1 MYAGSVVEHA
11 PTAELFARPRHP
23 YTRALIDCVPKLSGE
38 ATFRGI
44 DGSLPDYAAPPPGCR
59 FAPRCP
65 LAIAACGRPPEDQKR
80 RRRPL
85 RRLLALGGGGVSE
98 ALIEVVGLSKAFPLR
113 GGLFGRVVGRGE
125 GGQRRQLRAGQGR
138 GVRPRRRERLR
149 QVDDRAD
156 DRGPRG
162 AERGRDPVR
171 RPRSRG
177 GRRPPPRRAGRR
189 PPVQMVF
196 QNPGSSLNPRRSIG
210 QSIAVP
216 LEARGVARAE
226 IDQRVARLLDMV
238 QLPADFATR
247 YPHELSGGQKQ
258 RVAIARAI
266 AAEPKLIVLDEPT
279 SALDVSVQAKII
291 DLLNDLGR
299 SLGLTYLFI
308 SHDLSLM
315 RNFVSR
321 VGILYLGRLVEV
333 GPVRKLFES
342 PAHPYT
348 RSLIA
353 AVPVV
358 SDEEA
363 ALKPNEPV
371 VEGEIPSP
379 ANQPAGCA
387 FHTRCPHAFAPCET
401 QFPDAVRA

>member
-1 MYAGSVVEHA
+1 M
-11 PTAELFARPRHP
+11 
-23 YTRALIDCVPKLSGE
+23 
-38 ATFRGI
+38 
-44 DGSLPDYAAPPPGCR
+44 
-59 FAPRCP
+59 
-65 LAIAACGRPPEDQKR
+65 
-80 RRRPL
+80 
-85 RRLLALGGGGVSE
+85 SE
-98 ALIEVVGLSKAFPLR
+98 ALLEVVGLSKAFPLR
-113 GGLFGRVVGRGE
+113 GGLFGRIKGEVKAVNNVSFTLAKGDVFGLAGESGSGKSTIARMIVGLAAPSDGAILFE
-125 GGQRRQLRAGQGR
+125 GRDLAGQVHGSGR
-138 GVRPRRRERLR
+138 
-149 QVDDRAD
+149 DRA
-156 DRGPRG
+156 
-162 AERGRDPVR
+162 
-171 RPRSRG
+171 
-177 GRRPPPRRAGRR
+177 
-189 PPVQMVF
+189 VQMVF

-216 LEARGVARAE
+216 LEARRLARAE

-258 RVAIARAI
+258 RVAIGRAI

-308 SHDLSLM
+308 SHDLSQM
-315 RNFVSR
+315 RNFVTR

-333 GPVRKLFES
+333 GPVRKLFDT

-371 VEGEIPSP
+371 VDGEIPSP

-401 QFPDAVRA
+401 QFPDVVRLDAQHFARCHLLAPDVSKRVRADRQTAKQGS

>member
-1 MYAGSVVEHA
+1 
-11 PTAELFARPRHP
+11 
-23 YTRALIDCVPKLSGE
+23 
-38 ATFRGI
+38 
-44 DGSLPDYAAPPPGCR
+44 
-59 FAPRCP
+59 
-65 LAIAACGRPPEDQKR
+65 
-80 RRRPL
+80 
-85 RRLLALGGGGVSE
+85 VSE
-98 ALIEVVGLSKAFPLR
+98 TLLEVVGLSKAFPLR
-113 GGLFGRVVGRGE
+113 GGLFGRIKGEVKAVNDVSFTLAKGEAFGLAGESGSGKSTIARMIVGLAAPSDGAILFE
-125 GGQRRQLRAGQGR
+125 GRDLARQARRSGR
-138 GVRPRRRERLR
+138 
-149 QVDDRAD
+149 DRA
-156 DRGPRG
+156 
-162 AERGRDPVR
+162 
-171 RPRSRG
+171 
-177 GRRPPPRRAGRR
+177 
-189 PPVQMVF
+189 VQMVF

-216 LEARGVARAE
+216 LEARGLARAE
-226 IDQRVARLLDMV
+226 IARRVQRLLDMV

-315 RNFVSR
+315 RNFVAR

-333 GPVRKLFES
+333 GPVRKLFEA

-363 ALKPNEPV
+363 ALKPDEPV

-401 QFPDAVRA
+401 QFPDAFRLDVEHFARCHLLAPDAPKRASAERQTAKQGSQA